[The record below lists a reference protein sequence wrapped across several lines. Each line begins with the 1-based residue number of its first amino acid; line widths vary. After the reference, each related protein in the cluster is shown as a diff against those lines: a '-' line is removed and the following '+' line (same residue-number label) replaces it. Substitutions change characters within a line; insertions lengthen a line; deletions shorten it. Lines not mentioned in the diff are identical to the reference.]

1 MILDNTLIDFDFIKK
16 LEGFETIGYVPDPE
30 GSQSGVTIASG
41 FDLGQR
47 KFSDIEKLPK
57 YIRDKLEP
65 YLGLKG
71 KEAEKIA
78 SKLKITEAEANIINE
93 FAKNEAIT
101 KLRTKWEKTTGTSFN
116 NLSREQATILTSVAF
131 QHGDLEKKAP
141 NFWKQTTSGD
151 WGSAYKNLLDW
162 DDTGYGIKPGARPS
176 KYQSRREEEVKY
188 LLRDR
193 VTRGLIANE
202 YWDKNK
208 YSTAHGRGLIAD
220 AYRTNL
226 NW

>member
-78 SKLKITEAEANIINE
+78 SKLEITEAEANIINE

-131 QHGDLEKKAP
+131 QHGDLEKKTP
-141 NFWKQTTSGD
+141 NFWRQTTSGD
-151 WGSAYKNLLDW
+151 WGSAFKNLLDW
-162 DDTGYGIKPGARPS
+162 DDTGMASR
-176 KYQSRREEEVKY
+176 YQTRREAEAKY
-188 LLRDR
+188 LLRDN
-193 VTRGLIANE
+193 VTKGLIANE
-202 YWDKNK
+202 Y
-208 YSTAHGRGLIAD
+208 
-220 AYRTNL
+220 RTNL